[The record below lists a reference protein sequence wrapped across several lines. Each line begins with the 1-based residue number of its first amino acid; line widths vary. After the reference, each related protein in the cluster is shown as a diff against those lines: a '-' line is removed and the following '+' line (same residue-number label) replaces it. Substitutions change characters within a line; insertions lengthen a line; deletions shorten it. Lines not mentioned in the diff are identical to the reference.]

1 MIFLLCINFL
11 KIYTFLFFEPEHSK
25 ERSKVEAS
33 KVDYAPFTSI
43 LVNDQL
49 EASKTMIN
57 CDWSKPLTLSNH
69 HQSSHN
75 SL

>member
-1 MIFLLCINFL
+1 MHKFFL
-11 KIYTFLFFEPEHSK
+11 KYIFFFFEPEHSK

-33 KVDYAPFTSI
+33 KVNYAPFTYI

-49 EASKTMIN
+49 EAGKTMIN